1 MALDADG
8 DRDVTQES
16 LLRFFLWKTLRIHAE
31 NVRPRKSD
39 LKAVTVR
46 LRSRNSDDANPTQG
60 TVRAQAPTSPAS
72 RMEKSPMT
80 DATRVGGKLAQQKLD
95 QRTTGPAKNRPSE
108 KSNCKGP
115 TQNLNPAFARR
126 SGIIFGSTL

>member
-1 MALDADG
+1 MALDAEG
-8 DRDVTQES
+8 GREVTQES
-16 LLRFFLWKTLRIHAE
+16 LLRFFLWKTSRIHAE

-46 LRSRNSDDANPTQG
+46 FSSRNSDDANPTQG

-80 DATRVGGKLAQQKLD
+80 DATRVGGKLAQPK
-95 QRTTGPAKNRPSE
+95 TGPLKTGPLRTGAAE
-108 KSNCKGP
+108 KVTVKVLRK
-115 TQNLNPAFARR
+115 T
-126 SGIIFGSTL
+126 